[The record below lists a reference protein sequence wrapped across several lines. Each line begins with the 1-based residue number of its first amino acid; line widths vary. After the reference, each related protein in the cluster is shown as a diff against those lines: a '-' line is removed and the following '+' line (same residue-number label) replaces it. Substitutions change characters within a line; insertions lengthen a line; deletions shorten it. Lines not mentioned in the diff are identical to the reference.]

1 MSIFNNAD
9 ILDTLPYGMYITADG
24 TETLFDRSY
33 IPMYSRDTNG
43 DNVRPVEGLIENI
56 VKHVWFYDDKNTPD
70 ISPEARDRSEKA
82 LAAFVIG
89 DAVNDY
95 VINERSEA

>member
-1 MSIFNNAD
+1 M
-9 ILDTLPYGMYITADG
+9 
-24 TETLFDRSY
+24 
-33 IPMYSRDTNG
+33 
-43 DNVRPVEGLIENI
+43 EGLIENI